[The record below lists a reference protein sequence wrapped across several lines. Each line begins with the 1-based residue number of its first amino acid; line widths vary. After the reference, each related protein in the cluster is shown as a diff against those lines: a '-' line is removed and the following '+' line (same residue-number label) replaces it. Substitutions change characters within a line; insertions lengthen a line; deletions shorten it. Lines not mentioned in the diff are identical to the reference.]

1 MKIVIAGGGK
11 VGYYLVKTLQSF
23 HHEIV
28 VIELKKE
35 RCQDLSDELN
45 IPVYHGDATRIN
57 ILRDA
62 EAEDADFFIA
72 VTGLD
77 EENLISCQLAKNN
90 LHAKKTI
97 ARVNNPKN
105 ANVFQKL
112 GVDMTVNSTS
122 IISELIEEVV
132 DYDGMVTLTK
142 IKNNQIII
150 SEIEITRDSPV
161 LNKRVCDIKMP
172 KECILVSVIKGS
184 ELFQPDPELPLL
196 LGDSVILI
204 SNQENKKSL
213 RRVFIGN
220 K

>member
-11 VGYYLVKTLQSF
+11 VGYFLVKTLQPF
-23 HHEIV
+23 HHKV
-28 VIELKKE
+28 VMIELKKD

-45 IPVYHGDATRIN
+45 IPVYNGDATRIN

-62 EAEDADFFIA
+62 EAENADFFIA

-105 ANVFQKL
+105 ANVFLKL
-112 GVDMTVNSTS
+112 GVDMTVNSTTL
-122 IISELIEEVV
+122 IADLIEEAV
-132 DYDGMVTLTK
+132 DYSGMKTLTSL
-142 IKNNQIII
+142 KNNRIIV
-150 SEIEITRDSPV
+150 SEIEITKDSPV
-161 LNKRVCDIKMP
+161 TNKRVGEIKIP
-172 KECILVSVIKGS
+172 ADCIWITIIKNDELFGPEEDLILVA
-184 ELFQPDPELPLL
+184 
-196 LGDSVILI
+196 GDSVILI
-204 SNQENKKSL
+204 SNLENKKQL
-213 RRVFIGN
+213 RKIFLGN

>member
-11 VGYYLVKTLQSF
+11 VGYFLVKTLQPF
-23 HHEIV
+23 HHHV
-28 VIELKKE
+28 VMIEMKKD

-45 IPVYHGDATRIN
+45 IPVYHGDATRID

-62 EAEDADFFIA
+62 DAENADFFIA

-105 ANVFQKL
+105 ANVFLKL
-112 GVDMTVNSTS
+112 GVDMTVNSTTL
-122 IISELIEEVV
+122 IADLIEEVV
-132 DYDGMVTLTK
+132 DYTGMKTLTSL
-142 IKNNQIII
+142 KNNRIIV
-150 SEIEITRDSPV
+150 SEIEIKKDSPV
-161 LNKRVCDIKMP
+161 SNKRVGEIDIP
-172 KECILVSVIKGS
+172 EDCIWITIIKEDELVS
-184 ELFQPDPELPLL
+184 PDETILL
-196 LGDSVILI
+196 RPGDSVILI
-204 SNQENKKSL
+204 SDQENKKRL
-213 RRVFIGN
+213 RKIFLGN

>member
-11 VGYYLVKTLQSF
+11 VGYYLVKTLQE
-23 HHEIV
+23 HHHDIIL
-28 VIELKKE
+28 IELKKQ

-45 IPVYHGDATRIN
+45 IPVFQGDATRID
-57 ILRDA
+57 ILRSAKAD
-62 EAEDADFFIA
+62 DADFFIA

-105 ANVFQKL
+105 TTVFQKL

-122 IISELIEEVV
+122 IISDLIEEAV
-132 DYDGMVTLTK
+132 DYDGMVTLTS
-142 IKNNQIII
+142 IKNNQIVV
-150 SEIEITRDSPV
+150 SEIEIQRNSPV
-161 LNKRVCDIKMP
+161 LNKRVADIKVP
-172 KECILVSVIKGS
+172 EDCIWVSVIKNNELMKPDS
-184 ELFQPDPELPLL
+184 ELMLL
-196 LGDSVILI
+196 IGDSVIFL
-204 SNQENKKSL
+204 SSMENKKRL
-213 RRVFIGN
+213 RNTFIG

>member
-11 VGYYLVKTLQSF
+11 VGYYLVKTLQPF
-23 HHEIV
+23 HHNV
-28 VIELKKE
+28 VMIEMKKE

-45 IPVYHGDATRIN
+45 IPVYNGDATRIN

-62 EAEDADFFIA
+62 DAANADFFIA

-105 ANVFQKL
+105 ANVFLKL

-122 IISELIEEVV
+122 LIADLIEEAV
-132 DYDGMVTLTK
+132 DYTGLKTLTSL
-142 IKNNQIII
+142 KNNRIIV
-150 SEIEITRDSPV
+150 SEIEITKDSPV
-161 LNKRVCDIKMP
+161 SSKRVGDIKIP
-172 KECILVSVIKGS
+172 EDCIWITIIKKD
-184 ELFQPDPELPLL
+184 ELFGPDEDLILLP
-196 LGDSVILI
+196 GDSAILI
-204 SNQENKKSL
+204 SNLEDKKKL
-213 RRVFIGN
+213 KKIFLGN

>member
-11 VGYYLVKTLQSF
+11 VGYYLVKTLQPF
-23 HHEIV
+23 HHNVIM
-28 VIELKKE
+28 IELKKD

-45 IPVYHGDATRIN
+45 IPIYHGDATRIN

-62 EAEDADFFIA
+62 DAANADFFIA

-105 ANVFQKL
+105 AKVFQKL

-122 IISELIEEVV
+122 LITDLIEEAV
-132 DYDGMVTLTK
+132 DFSGMKTLTSL
-142 IKNNQIII
+142 KNNRIIV
-150 SEIEITRDSPV
+150 SEIELKNDSPV
-161 LNKRVCDIKMP
+161 VNKRVSEVNIPEDCIWITIIK
-172 KECILVSVIKGS
+172 ED
-184 ELFQPDPELPLL
+184 ELYSPDGDLKLLP
-196 LGDSVILI
+196 GDSVILI
-204 SNQENKKSL
+204 SDLENKKML
-213 RRVFIGN
+213 KKIFLGH

>member
-11 VGYYLVKTLQSF
+11 VGYYLVKTLQPF
-23 HHEIV
+23 HHHV
-28 VIELKKE
+28 VMIEMKKE

-45 IPVYHGDATRIN
+45 IPIHNGDATRID

-105 ANVFQKL
+105 ANVFLKL

-122 IISELIEEVV
+122 LIADLIEEAV
-132 DYDGMVTLTK
+132 DYTGMKTLTSL
-142 IKNNQIII
+142 KNNRIVV
-150 SEIEITRDSPV
+150 SEIEISKGSPV
-161 LNKRVCDIKMP
+161 ANKRVGEIKIP
-172 KECILVSVIKGS
+172 EDCIWITIIKED
-184 ELFQPDPELPLL
+184 ELFGPDENLTLLP
-196 LGDSVILI
+196 GDSVILI
-204 SNQENKKSL
+204 SDLENKKRL
-213 RRVFIGN
+213 KKIFLGN
-220 K
+220 R